1 MFVDGAVFGGFPR
14 ALHSL
19 SKGTSVVILISG
31 NAHLPAEV
39 IWNQARALSLAVVL
53 FLSSQFP
60 FLHLSS
66 SVSPDIISLS
76 TRSLRRYGEL
86 AKAPFGLFLI
96 PCFCVHWECCCIY
109 ASGLFLELQW
119 MGICDSAM
127 GRITILFMV
136 GFLISGVDSLKI
148 HAYFNETADLPC
160 QFANSQNLSLSELVA
175 FWQNQENLVLNE
187 VYLGKEKFDSV
198 HSRYMGRTSFDPD
211 SWTLRLHNLQIT
223 DKGLYRCIIHH
234 KKPTGMIRIHQMN
247 SDLLVLANFSQP
259 EIVPISNITEN
270 LYINLTCSSIHGYP
284 EPEKMSFL
292 LITKNSTTEYDG
304 VIQKS
309 QDNVTELYDVSISL
323 SVSFPDV
330 TSNMTI
336 FCVLQTK
343 KTQLL
348 SSPFSIEIEDLQPP
362 PDRIPW
368 IAAVLL
374 AIIICVMMVFCLLN
388 LWKWKKKQQPCISCE
403 CEHINMERGE
413 SEQTQE
419 RDSSRWRGRSSL
431 GLQQLRIAALSE
443 GSEV

>member
-1 MFVDGAVFGGFPR
+1 MFP
-14 ALHSL
+14 
-19 SKGTSVVILISG
+19 
-31 NAHLPAEV
+31 
-39 IWNQARALSLAVVL
+39 VL
-53 FLSSQFP
+53 FL
-60 FLHLSS
+60 
-66 SVSPDIISLS
+66 ISE
-76 TRSLRRYGEL
+76 R
-86 AKAPFGLFLI
+86 
-96 PCFCVHWECCCIY
+96 
-109 ASGLFLELQW
+109 
-119 MGICDSAM
+119 
-127 GRITILFMV
+127 
-136 GFLISGVDSLKI
+136 I

-403 CEHINMERGE
+403 CEIKL
-413 SEQTQE
+413 SVFC

-443 GSEV
+443 GSEGEFKPHFQTDLCCPQNGGIPRWRRDTERCTAVLAGTAVAAGAAVQWYSAQGALVWMPC